1 MRRHLQGIFAVCVV
15 ALVGPG
21 VLARDAQA
29 CSCGR
34 AQQSVW
40 PRATDVAPVDT
51 HVWISDPPMATGSDA
66 RAPLVLRVAGGALVP
81 TVVRT
86 MVSDEA
92 AVSELVPTS
101 ALAPGKSYEVVYDR
115 AAPGSKSADWQL
127 LGSFT
132 TGKAVDAS
140 APSLGAAGVIRVSFV
155 HSTARTQVVTI
166 KGKKVIR
173 IMQSTCDR
181 NGAGYAVFDVA
192 QASDDV
198 TSPGSIGYG
207 IWPAGSKDLSVA
219 PLIILRGNLD
229 AGAASV
235 GKAGPSVV
243 TLQLGTD
250 QHCETSSYDFSADVT
265 RLVPALRGKKAPRV
279 KKAALLHFTLAAI
292 DGSGKRSAGVDVAID
307 LANPVQAAP

>member
-1 MRRHLQGIFAVCVV
+1 MSQLKGLFAVCVA
-15 ALVGPG
+15 ALVGLG
-21 VLARDAQA
+21 ASARDAQA

-34 AQQSVW
+34 AQPSVW

-51 HVWISDPPMATGSDA
+51 HVWISEPPLATRSDE
-66 RAPLVLRVAGGALVP
+66 RAPLGLRVAGGALVP
-81 TVVRT
+81 TTVRT

-92 AVSELVPTS
+92 AVSELVPRS
-101 ALAPGKSYEVVYDR
+101 ALSPGRSYEVVYDR

-127 LGSFT
+127 LGSFR

-140 APSLGAAGVIRVSFV
+140 APSLGAAAVTRVSFV
-155 HSTARTQVVTI
+155 HSTARTQVVTV

-181 NGAGYAVFDVA
+181 NGAGYAVFEVA

-198 TSPGSIGYG
+198 TAPGSIGYG

-219 PLIILRGNLD
+219 PLIILRGNVD
-229 AGAASV
+229 TDAAS
-235 GKAGPSVV
+235 AGSKGPAVV

-250 QHCETSSYDFSADVT
+250 HHCETSSYDFSADVA
-265 RLVPALRGKKAPRV
+265 RLVPASRGKRAAKAKPP
-279 KKAALLHFTLAAI
+279 ALLHFTLAAI
-292 DGSGKRSAGVDVAID
+292 DGSGKRSLGIDVAID
-307 LANPVQAAP
+307 LANPVQATP